1 MVNKSGSRVPG
12 MSLPSCREGFQQCS
26 PLVLLV
32 RLEKDRRLDSRE
44 RVSSRRAGEGEG
56 GVTEWPNR

>member
-26 PLVLLV
+26 LLVLLV
-32 RLEKDRRLDSRE
+32 RLEKDRRLDGRE
-44 RVSSRRAGEGEG
+44 RASSPRAGGEEGA
-56 GVTEWPNR
+56 